1 MFLKIC
7 GLTNEAD
14 AAHAVAAG
22 ATALGVIFAPSSPRC
37 VSADRARDIVEA
49 VPATLPVVGVFAGMI
64 FLGERPGAAEFVA
77 LGLVIASLFA
87 VLFQPQ
93 EKKPAAAG
101 SAGEPEM

>member
-1 MFLKIC
+1 M
-7 GLTNEAD
+7 
-14 AAHAVAAG
+14 
-22 ATALGVIFAPSSPRC
+22 
-37 VSADRARDIVEA
+37 
-49 VPATLPVVGVFAGMI
+49 PVVGVFAGMI

-101 SAGEPEM
+101 SAAEPEM